1 MINFKILKSFKS
13 HFAVYNFINNIMEE
27 KKNCTNTLKKKLFQ
41 KEIVM
46 TKKDNEDLKNA
57 TKFWVFDN
65 DYLEGDVNVR
75 YHCTSLVNIDVLRMN
90 IVLSMFT

>member
-1 MINFKILKSFKS
+1 
-13 HFAVYNFINNIMEE
+13 
-27 KKNCTNTLKKKLFQ
+27 
-41 KEIVM
+41 M

-75 YHCTSLVNIDVLRMN
+75 YHCTSLVNIDVLRIN